1 MKSKWLLLTKIQ
13 LMGMLDFNKSRYA
26 KDAKL
31 TRRTA
36 GSFAIIAIIA
46 LVICVYSVI
55 ISIGFC
61 EQGIGRTS
69 GILIAV
75 TSLVTLMFSLMQG
88 CSPLFAMKDYDHV
101 MTLPVKNLKF

>member
-36 GSFAIIAIIA
+36 GSFAILTSWYGAQN
-46 LVICVYSVI
+46 VIRK
-55 ISIGFC
+55 
-61 EQGIGRTS
+61 ENR
-69 GILIAV
+69 
-75 TSLVTLMFSLMQG
+75 
-88 CSPLFAMKDYDHV
+88 
-101 MTLPVKNLKF
+101 

>member
-46 LVICVYSVI
+46 N
-55 ISIGFC
+55 
-61 EQGIGRTS
+61 EP
-69 GILIAV
+69 AV
-75 TSLVTLMFSLMQG
+75 RRVS
-88 CSPLFAMKDYDHV
+88 FAS
-101 MTLPVKNLKF
+101 FA

>member
-1 MKSKWLLLTKIQ
+1 MVTLTKFAATKALKMYLWRYLKAMKSKWLLLTKIQ

-69 GILIAV
+69 RH
-75 TSLVTLMFSLMQG
+75 F
-88 CSPLFAMKDYDHV
+88 
-101 MTLPVKNLKF
+101 

>member
-36 GSFAIIAIIA
+36 
-46 LVICVYSVI
+46 
-55 ISIGFC
+55 
-61 EQGIGRTS
+61 EIGR
-69 GILIAV
+69 A
-75 TSLVTLMFSLMQG
+75 
-88 CSPLFAMKDYDHV
+88 HV
-101 MTLPVKNLKF
+101 